1 MDHRKAASRRARAA
15 ACATAVLSLWAT
27 SATSST
33 DGVSGFAIR
42 QSLVSNGG
50 GFVNDSCYRLRSAIG
65 QPVLGVVGNA
75 EFTLASGFLAETAST
90 DDKLFRSGFENST
103 GICK

>member
-1 MDHRKAASRRARAA
+1 MDHRRAASRRARAV
-15 ACATAVLSLWAT
+15 ACATAFSLWAT
-27 SATSST
+27 AATSAT
-33 DGVSGFAIR
+33 DGASGFAIR

-50 GFVNDSCYRLRSAIG
+50 GFVNDNCYRLRSAIG

-90 DDKLFRSGFENST
+90 DDKLFRSGFETST